1 MEGNVK
7 ETRVVAKM
15 CEGKSGE
22 GTERKREKGINILGL
37 LVFTGCGL

>member
-1 MEGNVK
+1 MAERVEENVK

-22 GTERKREKGINILGL
+22 GTEGREKKGL
-37 LVFTGCGL
+37 IF